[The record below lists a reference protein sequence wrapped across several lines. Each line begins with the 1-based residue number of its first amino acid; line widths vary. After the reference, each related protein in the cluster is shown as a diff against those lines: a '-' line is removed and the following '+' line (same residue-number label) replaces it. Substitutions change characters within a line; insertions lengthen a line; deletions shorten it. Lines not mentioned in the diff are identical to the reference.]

1 MTLIDKIIELIHQ
14 PIRFFETYYSNK
26 ERCWFRLVIRRGFFG
41 KYVIQVFYSSYRDHD
56 FDKVSRTAIRNK
68 EAFRDA
74 IKEIKRLYGLDDI
87 SVNFIYELF
96 EIERDDVEKEGRI
109 YKM

>member
-1 MTLIDKIIELIHQ
+1 MTLMDKIMELIHQ
-14 PIRFFETYYSNK
+14 QIRFFETYYSDK
-26 ERCWFRLVIRRGFFG
+26 EHCWFRLVIRRGFLG
-41 KYVIQVFYSSYRDHD
+41 KYVIKVFYSPYRDHD
-56 FDKVSRTAIRNK
+56 FDKVSRTATRNK
-68 EAFRDA
+68 EVFRDA

-96 EIERDDVEKEGRI
+96 EVENKDRE

>member
-96 EIERDDVEKEGRI
+96 DVEKEGRI